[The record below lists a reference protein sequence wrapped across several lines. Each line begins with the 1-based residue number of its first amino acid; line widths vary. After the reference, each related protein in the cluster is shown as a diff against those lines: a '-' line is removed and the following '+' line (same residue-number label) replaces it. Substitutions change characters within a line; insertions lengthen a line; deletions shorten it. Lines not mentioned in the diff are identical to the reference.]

1 MTARPAPSEPS
12 EPSGTPPQSVR
23 IDASTAAEPAGT
35 APSRRRWLYGAAGLA
50 AAVGGGGWAWQA
62 WRQEQAAA
70 LAAQAALWQQS
81 FATPEGGAL
90 DLQAWRG
97 QPLVLNFWATWCP
110 PCVAELPLL
119 SRFSREN
126 AANGW
131 QVLGIAVD
139 QAAAV
144 RAFLTRV
151 PVDFPVALAPQGG
164 VALSRSLGNLAGGL
178 PFTVVFG
185 ADGQVRH
192 RKMGQV
198 TPQDLQ
204 GWLALR

>member
-1 MTARPAPSEPS
+1 MTRPPAAPVGPEGHANHPA
-12 EPSGTPPQSVR
+12 SGAAAGERAGAVPP
-23 IDASTAAEPAGT
+23 
-35 APSRRRWLYGAAGLA
+35 RRRWLYGAAAAVVAAGGAGWAALAWRQGQTSA
-50 AAVGGGGWAWQA
+50 AAVPAG
-62 WRQEQAAA
+62 
-70 LAAQAALWQQS
+70 LWQQS
-81 FATPEGGAL
+81 FPTPEGGVL
-90 DLQAWRG
+90 DLQALRG

-119 SRFSREN
+119 SSFSREN

>member
-1 MTARPAPSEPS
+1 MTRPPAAPVGPEGHANHPA
-12 EPSGTPPQSVR
+12 SGAAAGERAGAVPP
-23 IDASTAAEPAGT
+23 
-35 APSRRRWLYGAAGLA
+35 RRRWLYGAA
-50 AAVGGGGWAWQA
+50 AAVVAAGGAGWAALA
-62 WRQEQAAA
+62 WRQGQISAAEVPA
-70 LAAQAALWQQS
+70 GLWQQS
-81 FATPEGGAL
+81 FPTPEGGVL
-90 DLQAWRG
+90 DLQALRG

-119 SRFSREN
+119 SSFSREN

-144 RAFLTRV
+144 RTFLDRV
-151 PVDFPVALAPQGG
+151 PVAFPVALAPQGG
-164 VALSRSLGNLAGGL
+164 IALSRSLGNLAGGL

-192 RKMGQV
+192 RKMGQI
-198 TPQDLQ
+198 TPQNLKD
-204 GWLALR
+204 WIALR

>member
-1 MTARPAPSEPS
+1 MTRPPAAPVGPEGHANHPA
-12 EPSGTPPQSVR
+12 SGAAAGERAGALPP
-23 IDASTAAEPAGT
+23 
-35 APSRRRWLYGAAGLA
+35 RRRWLYGAAAAVVAAGGAGWAALAWRQGQTSA
-50 AAVGGGGWAWQA
+50 AAVPAG
-62 WRQEQAAA
+62 
-70 LAAQAALWQQS
+70 LWQQS
-81 FATPEGGAL
+81 FPTPEGGVL
-90 DLQAWRG
+90 DLQALRG

-119 SRFSREN
+119 SSFSREN

-144 RAFLTRV
+144 RAFLDRV
-151 PVDFPVALAPQGG
+151 PVAFPVALAPQGG
-164 VALSRSLGNLAGGL
+164 IALSRSLGNLAGGL

-192 RKMGQV
+192 RKMGQI
-198 TPQDLQ
+198 THQNLKD
-204 GWLALR
+204 WMALR

>member
-1 MTARPAPSEPS
+1 MTRPPAAPVGPEGHANHPA
-12 EPSGTPPQSVR
+12 SGAAAGERAGAVPP
-23 IDASTAAEPAGT
+23 
-35 APSRRRWLYGAAGLA
+35 RRRWLYGAAAAVVAAGGAGWAALAWRQGQTSA
-50 AAVGGGGWAWQA
+50 AAVPAG
-62 WRQEQAAA
+62 
-70 LAAQAALWQQS
+70 LWQQS
-81 FATPEGGAL
+81 FPTPEGGVL
-90 DLQAWRG
+90 DLQALRG

-119 SRFSREN
+119 SSFSREN

-144 RAFLTRV
+144 RTFLDRV
-151 PVDFPVALAPQGG
+151 PVAFPVALAPQGG
-164 VALSRSLGNLAGGL
+164 IALSRSLGNLAGGL

-192 RKMGQV
+192 RKMGQI
-198 TPQDLQ
+198 TPQNLKD
-204 GWLALR
+204 WIALR

>member
-1 MTARPAPSEPS
+1 MTRPPAAPVGPEGHANHPA
-12 EPSGTPPQSVR
+12 SGAAAGERAGAVPP
-23 IDASTAAEPAGT
+23 
-35 APSRRRWLYGAAGLA
+35 RRRWLYGAAAAVVAAGGAGWAALAWRQGQTSA
-50 AAVGGGGWAWQA
+50 AAVPAG
-62 WRQEQAAA
+62 
-70 LAAQAALWQQS
+70 LWQQS
-81 FATPEGGAL
+81 FPTPEGGVL
-90 DLQAWRG
+90 DLQALRG

-119 SRFSREN
+119 SSFSREN

-144 RAFLTRV
+144 RTFLDRV
-151 PVDFPVALAPQGG
+151 PVAFPVALAPQGG
-164 VALSRSLGNLAGGL
+164 IALSRSLGNLARGL

-192 RKMGQV
+192 RKMGQI
-198 TPQDLQ
+198 TPQNLKD
-204 GWLALR
+204 WMALR

>member
-1 MTARPAPSEPS
+1 MTRPPAAPVGPEGHANHPA
-12 EPSGTPPQSVR
+12 SGAAAGERAGALPP
-23 IDASTAAEPAGT
+23 
-35 APSRRRWLYGAAGLA
+35 RRRWLYGAA
-50 AAVGGGGWAWQA
+50 AAVVAAGGAGWAALA
-62 WRQEQAAA
+62 WRQGQTSAAEVPA
-70 LAAQAALWQQS
+70 GLWQQS
-81 FATPEGGAL
+81 FPTPEGGVL
-90 DLQAWRG
+90 DLQALRG

-119 SRFSREN
+119 SSFSREN

-144 RAFLTRV
+144 RAFLDRV
-151 PVDFPVALAPQGG
+151 PVAFPVALAPQGG
-164 VALSRSLGNLAGGL
+164 IALSRSLGNLAGGL

-192 RKMGQV
+192 RKMGQI
-198 TPQDLQ
+198 TPQNLKD
-204 GWLALR
+204 WMALR

>member
-1 MTARPAPSEPS
+1 MTRPPAAPVGPEGHANHPA
-12 EPSGTPPQSVR
+12 SGAAAGERAGAVPP
-23 IDASTAAEPAGT
+23 
-35 APSRRRWLYGAAGLA
+35 RRRWLYGAA
-50 AAVGGGGWAWQA
+50 AAVVAAGGAGWAALA
-62 WRQEQAAA
+62 WRQGQTSATEVPAG
-70 LAAQAALWQQS
+70 LWQQS
-81 FATPEGGAL
+81 FPTPEGGVL
-90 DLQAWRG
+90 DLQALRG

-119 SRFSREN
+119 SSFSREN

-144 RAFLTRV
+144 RAFLDRV
-151 PVDFPVALAPQGG
+151 PVAFPVALAPQGG
-164 VALSRSLGNLAGGL
+164 IALSRSLGNLAGGL

-192 RKMGQV
+192 RKMGQI
-198 TPQDLQ
+198 TPQNLKD
-204 GWLALR
+204 WIALR

>member
-1 MTARPAPSEPS
+1 MTRPPAAPVGPEGHANHPA
-12 EPSGTPPQSVR
+12 SGAAAGERAGAVPP
-23 IDASTAAEPAGT
+23 
-35 APSRRRWLYGAAGLA
+35 RRRWLYGAA
-50 AAVGGGGWAWQA
+50 AAVVAAGGAGWAALA
-62 WRQEQAAA
+62 WRQGQTSATEVPAG
-70 LAAQAALWQQS
+70 LWQQS
-81 FATPEGGAL
+81 FPTPEGGVL
-90 DLQAWRG
+90 DLQALRG

-119 SRFSREN
+119 SSFSREN

-144 RAFLTRV
+144 RAFLDRV
-151 PVDFPVALAPQGG
+151 PVAFPVVLAPQGG
-164 VALSRSLGNLAGGL
+164 IALSRSLGNLAGGL

-192 RKMGQV
+192 RKMGQI
-198 TPQDLQ
+198 TPQNFKD
-204 GWLALR
+204 WMALR

>member
-1 MTARPAPSEPS
+1 MTRPPAAPVGPEGHANHPA
-12 EPSGTPPQSVR
+12 SGAAAGERAGALPP
-23 IDASTAAEPAGT
+23 
-35 APSRRRWLYGAAGLA
+35 RRRWLYGAAAAVVAAGGAGWAALAWRQGQTSA
-50 AAVGGGGWAWQA
+50 AAVPAG
-62 WRQEQAAA
+62 
-70 LAAQAALWQQS
+70 LWQQS
-81 FATPEGGAL
+81 FPTPEGGGL
-90 DLQAWRG
+90 DLQALRG

-119 SRFSREN
+119 SSFSREN

-144 RAFLTRV
+144 RAFLDRV
-151 PVDFPVALAPQGG
+151 PVAFPVALAPQGG
-164 VALSRSLGNLAGGL
+164 IALSRSLGNLAGGL

-192 RKMGQV
+192 RKMGQI
-198 TPQDLQ
+198 TPQNLKD
-204 GWLALR
+204 WMALR

>member
-1 MTARPAPSEPS
+1 MTRPPAAPVGPEGHANHPA
-12 EPSGTPPQSVR
+12 SGAAAGERAGALPP
-23 IDASTAAEPAGT
+23 
-35 APSRRRWLYGAAGLA
+35 RRRWLYGAAAAVVAAGGAGWAALAWRQGQTSA
-50 AAVGGGGWAWQA
+50 AAVPAG
-62 WRQEQAAA
+62 
-70 LAAQAALWQQS
+70 LWQQS
-81 FATPEGGAL
+81 FPTPEGGVL
-90 DLQAWRG
+90 DLQALRG

-119 SRFSREN
+119 SSFSREN

-144 RAFLTRV
+144 RTFLDRV
-151 PVDFPVALAPQGG
+151 PVAFPVALAPQGG
-164 VALSRSLGNLAGGL
+164 IALSRSLGNLAGGL

-192 RKMGQV
+192 RKMGQI
-198 TPQDLQ
+198 TPQNFKD
-204 GWLALR
+204 WMALR

>member
-1 MTARPAPSEPS
+1 MTRPPAAPVGPEGHANP
-12 EPSGTPPQSVR
+12 PASGAAAGERAGAVPP
-23 IDASTAAEPAGT
+23 
-35 APSRRRWLYGAAGLA
+35 RRRWLYGAA
-50 AAVGGGGWAWQA
+50 AAVVAAGGAGWAALA
-62 WRQEQAAA
+62 WRQGQISAAEVPA
-70 LAAQAALWQQS
+70 GLWQQS
-81 FATPEGGAL
+81 FPTPEGGVL
-90 DLQAWRG
+90 DLQALRG

-119 SRFSREN
+119 SSFSREN

-144 RAFLTRV
+144 RAFLDRV
-151 PVDFPVALAPQGG
+151 PVAFPVALAPQGG
-164 VALSRSLGNLAGGL
+164 IALSRSLGNLAGGL

-192 RKMGQV
+192 RKMGQI
-198 TPQDLQ
+198 TPQNFKD
-204 GWLALR
+204 WMALR

>member
-1 MTARPAPSEPS
+1 MTRPPAAPVGPEGHANHPA
-12 EPSGTPPQSVR
+12 SGAAAGERAGAVPP
-23 IDASTAAEPAGT
+23 
-35 APSRRRWLYGAAGLA
+35 RRRWLYGAA
-50 AAVGGGGWAWQA
+50 AAVVAAGGAGWAALA
-62 WRQEQAAA
+62 WRQGQTSATEVPAG
-70 LAAQAALWQQS
+70 LWQQS
-81 FATPEGGAL
+81 FPTPEGGVL
-90 DLQAWRG
+90 DLQALRG

-119 SRFSREN
+119 SSFSREN

-144 RAFLTRV
+144 RAFLDRV
-151 PVDFPVALAPQGG
+151 PVAFPVALAPQGG
-164 VALSRSLGNLAGGL
+164 IALSRSLGNLAGGL

-192 RKMGQV
+192 RKMGQI
-198 TPQDLQ
+198 TPQNFKD
-204 GWLALR
+204 WMALR

>member
-1 MTARPAPSEPS
+1 MTRPPAAPVGPEDHANHPA
-12 EPSGTPPQSVR
+12 SGAAAGERAGAVPP
-23 IDASTAAEPAGT
+23 
-35 APSRRRWLYGAAGLA
+35 RRRWLYGAAAAVVAAGGAGWAALAWRQGQTSA
-50 AAVGGGGWAWQA
+50 AAVPAG
-62 WRQEQAAA
+62 
-70 LAAQAALWQQS
+70 LWQQS
-81 FATPEGGAL
+81 FPTPEGGVL
-90 DLQAWRG
+90 DLQALRG

-119 SRFSREN
+119 SSFSREN

-144 RAFLTRV
+144 RTFLDRV
-151 PVDFPVALAPQGG
+151 PVAFPVALAPQGG
-164 VALSRSLGNLAGGL
+164 IALSRSLGNLAGGL

-192 RKMGQV
+192 RKMGQI
-198 TPQDLQ
+198 TPQNLQ
-204 GWLALR
+204 DWMALR

>member
-1 MTARPAPSEPS
+1 MTRPPAAPVGPEGHANHPA
-12 EPSGTPPQSVR
+12 SGAAAGERAGAVPP
-23 IDASTAAEPAGT
+23 
-35 APSRRRWLYGAAGLA
+35 RRRWLYGAAAAVVAAGGAGWAALAWRQGQTSA
-50 AAVGGGGWAWQA
+50 AAVPAG
-62 WRQEQAAA
+62 
-70 LAAQAALWQQS
+70 LWQQS
-81 FATPEGGAL
+81 FPTPEGGVL
-90 DLQAWRG
+90 DLQALRG

-119 SRFSREN
+119 SSFSREN

-144 RAFLTRV
+144 RAFLGRV
-151 PVDFPVALAPQGG
+151 PVAFPVALAPQGG
-164 VALSRSLGNLAGGL
+164 IALSRSLGNLAGGL

-192 RKMGQV
+192 RKMGQI
-198 TPQDLQ
+198 TPQNLKD
-204 GWLALR
+204 WMSLR

>member
-1 MTARPAPSEPS
+1 MTRPPAAPVGPEGHANHPA
-12 EPSGTPPQSVR
+12 SGAAAGERAGAVPP
-23 IDASTAAEPAGT
+23 
-35 APSRRRWLYGAAGLA
+35 RRRWLYGAA
-50 AAVGGGGWAWQA
+50 AAVVAAGGAGWAALA
-62 WRQEQAAA
+62 WRQGQTSATEVPAG
-70 LAAQAALWQQS
+70 LWQQS
-81 FATPEGGAL
+81 FPTPEGGVL
-90 DLQAWRG
+90 DLQALRG

-119 SRFSREN
+119 SSFSREN

-144 RAFLTRV
+144 RAFLDRV
-151 PVDFPVALAPQGG
+151 PVAFPVALAPQGG
-164 VALSRSLGNLAGGL
+164 IALSRSLGNLAGGL

-192 RKMGQV
+192 RKMGQIS
-198 TPQDLQ
+198 PQNLKD
-204 GWLALR
+204 WMALR

>member
-1 MTARPAPSEPS
+1 MTRPPAAPVGPEGHANHPA
-12 EPSGTPPQSVR
+12 SGAAAGERAGAVPP
-23 IDASTAAEPAGT
+23 
-35 APSRRRWLYGAAGLA
+35 RRRWLYGAA
-50 AAVGGGGWAWQA
+50 AAVVAAGGAGWAALA
-62 WRQEQAAA
+62 WRQGQISATEVPAG
-70 LAAQAALWQQS
+70 LWQQS
-81 FATPEGGAL
+81 FPTPEGGVL
-90 DLQAWRG
+90 DLQALRG

-119 SRFSREN
+119 SSFSREN

-144 RAFLTRV
+144 RAFLDRV
-151 PVDFPVALAPQGG
+151 PVAFPVALAPQGG
-164 VALSRSLGNLAGGL
+164 IALSRSLGNLAGGL

-192 RKMGQV
+192 RKMGQI
-198 TPQDLQ
+198 TPQNFKD
-204 GWLALR
+204 WMALR

>member
-1 MTARPAPSEPS
+1 MTRPPAAPVGPEGHANHPA
-12 EPSGTPPQSVR
+12 SGAAAGERAGAVPP
-23 IDASTAAEPAGT
+23 
-35 APSRRRWLYGAAGLA
+35 RRRWLYGAAAAVVAAGGAGWAALAWRQGQTSA
-50 AAVGGGGWAWQA
+50 AAVPAG
-62 WRQEQAAA
+62 
-70 LAAQAALWQQS
+70 LWQQS
-81 FATPEGGAL
+81 FPTPEGGVL
-90 DLQAWRG
+90 DLQALRG

-119 SRFSREN
+119 SSFSREN

-144 RAFLTRV
+144 RTFLDRV
-151 PVDFPVALAPQGG
+151 PVAFPVALAPQGG
-164 VALSRSLGNLAGGL
+164 IALSRSLGNLAGGL

-192 RKMGQV
+192 RKLGQI
-198 TPQDLQ
+198 TPQNLKD
-204 GWLALR
+204 WMALR

>member
-1 MTARPAPSEPS
+1 MTRPPAAPVGPEGHANHPA
-12 EPSGTPPQSVR
+12 SGAAAGERAGAVPP
-23 IDASTAAEPAGT
+23 
-35 APSRRRWLYGAAGLA
+35 RRRWLYGAA
-50 AAVGGGGWAWQA
+50 AAVVAAGGAGWAALA
-62 WRQEQAAA
+62 WRQGQTSATEVPAG
-70 LAAQAALWQQS
+70 LWQQS
-81 FATPEGGAL
+81 FPTPEGGVL
-90 DLQAWRG
+90 DLQALRG

-119 SRFSREN
+119 SSFSREN

-144 RAFLTRV
+144 RAFLDRV
-151 PVDFPVALAPQGG
+151 PVAFPVALAPQGG
-164 VALSRSLGNLAGGL
+164 IALSRSLGNLAGGL

>member
-1 MTARPAPSEPS
+1 MTRPPAAPVGPEGHANHPA
-12 EPSGTPPQSVR
+12 SGAAAGERAGAVPP
-23 IDASTAAEPAGT
+23 
-35 APSRRRWLYGAAGLA
+35 RRRWLYGAA
-50 AAVGGGGWAWQA
+50 AAVVAAGGAGWAALA
-62 WRQEQAAA
+62 WRQGQTSATEVPAG
-70 LAAQAALWQQS
+70 LWQQS
-81 FATPEGGAL
+81 FPTPEGGVL
-90 DLQAWRG
+90 DLQALRG

-119 SRFSREN
+119 SSFSREN

-144 RAFLTRV
+144 RAFLDRV
-151 PVDFPVALAPQGG
+151 PVAFPVALAPQGG
-164 VALSRSLGNLAGGL
+164 IALSRSLGNLAGGL

-192 RKMGQV
+192 RKMGQI
-198 TPQDLQ
+198 TPQNLKD
-204 GWLALR
+204 WMSLR

>member
-1 MTARPAPSEPS
+1 MTRPPAAPVGPEGHANHPA
-12 EPSGTPPQSVR
+12 SGAAAGERAGALPP
-23 IDASTAAEPAGT
+23 
-35 APSRRRWLYGAAGLA
+35 RRRWLYGAAAAVVAAGGAGWAALAWRQGQTSA
-50 AAVGGGGWAWQA
+50 AAVPAG
-62 WRQEQAAA
+62 
-70 LAAQAALWQQS
+70 LWQQS
-81 FATPEGGAL
+81 FPTPEGGVL
-90 DLQAWRG
+90 DLQALRG

-119 SRFSREN
+119 SSFSREN

-144 RAFLTRV
+144 RAFLDRV
-151 PVDFPVALAPQGG
+151 PVAFPVALAPQGG
-164 VALSRSLGNLAGGL
+164 IALSRSLGNLAGGL

-192 RKMGQV
+192 RKMGQI
-198 TPQDLQ
+198 TPQNLKD
-204 GWLALR
+204 WMALR

>member
-1 MTARPAPSEPS
+1 MTRPPAAPVGPEGHANHPA
-12 EPSGTPPQSVR
+12 SGAAAGERAGAVPP
-23 IDASTAAEPAGT
+23 
-35 APSRRRWLYGAAGLA
+35 RRRWLYGAA
-50 AAVGGGGWAWQA
+50 AAVVAAGGAGWAALA
-62 WRQEQAAA
+62 WRQGQTSATEVPAG
-70 LAAQAALWQQS
+70 LWQQS
-81 FATPEGGAL
+81 FPTPEGGVL
-90 DLQAWRG
+90 DLQALRG

-119 SRFSREN
+119 SSFSREN

-164 VALSRSLGNLAGGL
+164 IALSRSLGNLAGGL

>member
-1 MTARPAPSEPS
+1 MTRPPAAPVGPEGHANHPA
-12 EPSGTPPQSVR
+12 SGAAAGERAGAVPP
-23 IDASTAAEPAGT
+23 
-35 APSRRRWLYGAAGLA
+35 RRRWLYGAAAAVVAAGGAGWAALAWRQGQTSA
-50 AAVGGGGWAWQA
+50 AAVPAG
-62 WRQEQAAA
+62 
-70 LAAQAALWQQS
+70 LWQQS
-81 FATPEGGAL
+81 FPTPEGGVL
-90 DLQAWRG
+90 DLQALRG

-119 SRFSREN
+119 SSFSREN

-164 VALSRSLGNLAGGL
+164 IALSRSLGNLAGGL

>member
-1 MTARPAPSEPS
+1 MTRPPAAPVGPEGHANHPA
-12 EPSGTPPQSVR
+12 SGAATGERAGAVPP
-23 IDASTAAEPAGT
+23 
-35 APSRRRWLYGAAGLA
+35 RRRWLYGAAAAVVAAGGAGWAALAWRQGQTSA
-50 AAVGGGGWAWQA
+50 AAVPAG
-62 WRQEQAAA
+62 
-70 LAAQAALWQQS
+70 LWQQS
-81 FATPEGGAL
+81 FPTPEGGVL
-90 DLQAWRG
+90 DLQALRG

-119 SRFSREN
+119 SSFSREN

-144 RAFLTRV
+144 RAFLDRV
-151 PVDFPVALAPQGG
+151 PVAFPVALAPQGG
-164 VALSRSLGNLAGGL
+164 IALSRSLGNLAGGL

-192 RKMGQV
+192 RKMGQI
-198 TPQDLQ
+198 TPQNLKD
-204 GWLALR
+204 WMALR

>member
-1 MTARPAPSEPS
+1 MTRPPAAPVGPEGHANHPA
-12 EPSGTPPQSVR
+12 SGAAAGERAGAVPP
-23 IDASTAAEPAGT
+23 
-35 APSRRRWLYGAAGLA
+35 RRRWLYGAVAAVVAAGGAGWAALAWRQGQTSA
-50 AAVGGGGWAWQA
+50 AAVPAG
-62 WRQEQAAA
+62 
-70 LAAQAALWQQS
+70 LWQQS
-81 FATPEGGAL
+81 FPTPEGGVL
-90 DLQAWRG
+90 DLQALRG

-119 SRFSREN
+119 SSFSREN

-144 RAFLTRV
+144 RAFLDRV
-151 PVDFPVALAPQGG
+151 PVAFPVALAPQGG
-164 VALSRSLGNLAGGL
+164 IALSRSLGNLAGGL

-192 RKMGQV
+192 RKMGQI
-198 TPQDLQ
+198 TPQNLKD
-204 GWLALR
+204 WMALR

>member
-1 MTARPAPSEPS
+1 MTRPPAAPVGPEGHANHPA
-12 EPSGTPPQSVR
+12 SGAAAGERAGAVPP
-23 IDASTAAEPAGT
+23 
-35 APSRRRWLYGAAGLA
+35 RRRWLYGAA
-50 AAVGGGGWAWQA
+50 AAVVAAGGAGWAALA
-62 WRQEQAAA
+62 WRQGQISAAEVPA
-70 LAAQAALWQQS
+70 GLWQQS
-81 FATPEGGAL
+81 FPTPEGGVL
-90 DLQAWRG
+90 DLQALRG

-119 SRFSREN
+119 SSFSREN

-144 RAFLTRV
+144 RAFLDRV
-151 PVDFPVALAPQGG
+151 PVAFPVALAPHGG
-164 VALSRSLGNLAGGL
+164 IALSRSLGNLAGGL

>member
-1 MTARPAPSEPS
+1 MTRPPAAPVGPEGHANHPA
-12 EPSGTPPQSVR
+12 SGAAAGERAGAVPP
-23 IDASTAAEPAGT
+23 
-35 APSRRRWLYGAAGLA
+35 RRRWLYGAAAAVVAAGGAGWAALAWRQGQTSA
-50 AAVGGGGWAWQA
+50 AAVPAG
-62 WRQEQAAA
+62 
-70 LAAQAALWQQS
+70 LWQQS
-81 FATPEGGAL
+81 FPTPEGGVL
-90 DLQAWRG
+90 DLQALRG

-119 SRFSREN
+119 SSFSREN

-192 RKMGQV
+192 RHMGQV
-198 TPQDLQ
+198 TPQDLR

>member
-1 MTARPAPSEPS
+1 MTRPPAAPVGPEGHANHPA
-12 EPSGTPPQSVR
+12 SGAAAGERAGAVPP
-23 IDASTAAEPAGT
+23 
-35 APSRRRWLYGAAGLA
+35 RRRWLYGAAAAVVAAGGAGWAALAWRQGQTSA
-50 AAVGGGGWAWQA
+50 AAVPAG
-62 WRQEQAAA
+62 
-70 LAAQAALWQQS
+70 LWQQS
-81 FATPEGGAL
+81 FPTPEGGVL
-90 DLQAWRG
+90 DLQALRG

-119 SRFSREN
+119 SSFSREN

-144 RAFLTRV
+144 RAFLDRV
-151 PVDFPVALAPQGG
+151 PVAFPVALAPQGG
-164 VALSRSLGNLAGGL
+164 IALSRSLGNLAGGL

-192 RKMGQV
+192 RKMGQI
-198 TPQDLQ
+198 TPQNLKD
-204 GWLALR
+204 WIALR

>member
-1 MTARPAPSEPS
+1 MTRPPAAPVGPEGHANHPA
-12 EPSGTPPQSVR
+12 SGAAAGERAGAMPP
-23 IDASTAAEPAGT
+23 
-35 APSRRRWLYGAAGLA
+35 RRRWLYGAAAAVVAAGGAGWAALAWRQGQTSA
-50 AAVGGGGWAWQA
+50 AAVPAG
-62 WRQEQAAA
+62 
-70 LAAQAALWQQS
+70 LWQQS
-81 FATPEGGAL
+81 FPTPEGGVL
-90 DLQAWRG
+90 DLQALRG

-119 SRFSREN
+119 SSFSREN

-144 RAFLTRV
+144 RTFLDRV
-151 PVDFPVALAPQGG
+151 PVAFPVALAPQGG
-164 VALSRSLGNLAGGL
+164 IALSRSLGNLAGGL

-192 RKMGQV
+192 RKMGQI
-198 TPQDLQ
+198 TPQNLKD
-204 GWLALR
+204 WMALR

>member
-1 MTARPAPSEPS
+1 MTRPPAAPVGPEGHANHPA
-12 EPSGTPPQSVR
+12 SGAAAGERAGAVPP
-23 IDASTAAEPAGT
+23 
-35 APSRRRWLYGAAGLA
+35 RRRWLYGAAAAVVAAGGAGWAALAWRQGQTSA
-50 AAVGGGGWAWQA
+50 AAVPAG
-62 WRQEQAAA
+62 
-70 LAAQAALWQQS
+70 LWQQS
-81 FATPEGGAL
+81 FPTPEGGVL
-90 DLQAWRG
+90 DLQALRG

-119 SRFSREN
+119 SSFSREN

-144 RAFLTRV
+144 RTFLDRV
-151 PVDFPVALAPQGG
+151 PVAFPVALAPQGG
-164 VALSRSLGNLAGGL
+164 IALSRSLGNLAGGL

-192 RKMGQV
+192 RKMGQI
-198 TPQDLQ
+198 TPQNLKD
-204 GWLALR
+204 WMSLR

>member
-1 MTARPAPSEPS
+1 MTRPPAAPVGPEGHANHPA
-12 EPSGTPPQSVR
+12 SGAAAGERAGAVPP
-23 IDASTAAEPAGT
+23 
-35 APSRRRWLYGAAGLA
+35 RRRWLYGAA
-50 AAVGGGGWAWQA
+50 AAVVAAGGAGWAALA
-62 WRQEQAAA
+62 WRQGQISAAEVPA
-70 LAAQAALWQQS
+70 GLWQQS
-81 FATPEGGAL
+81 FPTPEGGVL
-90 DLQAWRG
+90 DLQALRG

-119 SRFSREN
+119 SSFSREN

-144 RAFLTRV
+144 RTFLDRV
-151 PVDFPVALAPQGG
+151 PVAFPVALAPQGG
-164 VALSRSLGNLAGGL
+164 IALSRSLGNLAGGL

-192 RKMGQV
+192 RKMGQI
-198 TPQDLQ
+198 TPQNLKD
-204 GWLALR
+204 WMALR

>member
-1 MTARPAPSEPS
+1 MTRPPAAPVGPEGHANHPA
-12 EPSGTPPQSVR
+12 SGAAAGERAGALPP
-23 IDASTAAEPAGT
+23 
-35 APSRRRWLYGAAGLA
+35 RRRWLYGAAAAVVAAGGAGWAALAWRQGQTSA
-50 AAVGGGGWAWQA
+50 AAVPAG
-62 WRQEQAAA
+62 
-70 LAAQAALWQQS
+70 LWQQS
-81 FATPEGGAL
+81 FPTPEGGVL
-90 DLQAWRG
+90 DLQALRG

-119 SRFSREN
+119 SSFSREN

-144 RAFLTRV
+144 RAFLDRV
-151 PVDFPVALAPQGG
+151 PVAFPVALAPQGG
-164 VALSRSLGNLAGGL
+164 IALSRSLGNLAGGL

-192 RKMGQV
+192 RKMGQI
-198 TPQDLQ
+198 TPQNLKD
-204 GWLALR
+204 WIALR